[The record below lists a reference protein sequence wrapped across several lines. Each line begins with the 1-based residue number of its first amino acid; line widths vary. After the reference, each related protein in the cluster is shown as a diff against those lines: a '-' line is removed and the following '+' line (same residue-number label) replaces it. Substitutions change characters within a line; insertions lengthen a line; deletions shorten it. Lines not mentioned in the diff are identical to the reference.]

1 MCGSQVPGP
10 RPLEASTWPE
20 RYAEPHQDA
29 SCAMCEKDFA
39 APDIGWGLLL
49 RRGVYGNAYLWR
61 SGRVRGYVVVMW
73 TGGHVARLT
82 DLTARQLAGF
92 MTEVTSA
99 GRAIEAHYRPMP
111 GLNVSLLENDIP
123 HLHAHLIPRH
133 PTAPTPDRPPAFAH
147 LDRDRQDET
156 HIQADAA
163 ALRAL
168 LADPGATEAVVG
180 DTLPPSGGSGSRDAG
195 RAGDEGS
202 EEAVV

>member
-1 MCGSQVPGP
+1 MPGP

-20 RYAEPHQDA
+20 RYAEPHPDA
-29 SCAMCEKDFA
+29 PCAMCEKDFT

-49 RRGVYGNAYLWR
+49 KRGVYGNAYLWR
-61 SGRVRGYVVVMW
+61 SGRVRGYIVVVW

-82 DLTARQLAGF
+82 DLTPRQLAGF
-92 MTEVTSA
+92 MTEVTAA
-99 GRAIEAHYRPMP
+99 GRAIEAHYRPVP

-133 PTAPTPDRPPAFAH
+133 PTAPSPGRTPAFAH
-147 LDRDRQDET
+147 LDRGRQNEA

-168 LADPGATEAVVG
+168 LAYTGAPGVVVG
-180 DTLPPSGGSGSRDAG
+180 DRLLPSGRGGGAGGSRDAG
-195 RAGDEGS
+195 PVGEEGS
-202 EEAVV
+202 EGVGM